1 MCLDAQTTTQAR
13 MISDVESTISLSF
26 LDRLV
31 GVFISLY
38 HQLSK
43 MATYPLFYRQPL
55 EVWGYPGN
63 MDDLLQEAD
72 LWKRLRSIKIKNL
85 E

>member
-1 MCLDAQTTTQAR
+1 

-38 HQLSK
+38 HKLSK

-72 LWKRLRSIKIKNL
+72 LWKRLRSIKIKNQD
-85 E
+85 

>member
-55 EVWGYPGN
+55 EIWGYPGN

-72 LWKRLRSIKIKNL
+72 LWKRLRSIKIKNQD
-85 E
+85 